1 MRKSGSNN
9 GRAFTV
15 LRDVSLHSPILS
27 IKINPKIDVIAV
39 ATKDGA
45 LSLHRIDWQRLWR
58 TVSPGNECTCL
69 TWREDG
75 KILAVGR
82 RNGDVELFHVENG
95 NNHAGGEGAVYPSWT
110 VERMTERFCDGLG
123 EEEDGKRKIS
133 ALCWTGVVGSIA
145 EEKET
150 DTQLTKEFEA
160 LARSGSHASGS
171 SGSNNTAALLFND
184 DSSASKFH
192 ARPKLSVSNAALAM
206 MRGGKSSGQSGKNF
220 GFVRRNKG
228 VDVEET
234 IEDDVLLEED
244 EDEEDEDEERWEID
258 EDQQAW
264 NRDQILDHK
273 TPPSQ
278 MNVLV
283 AGDVSGNVACFGF
296 GAFPLFWQK
305 VPTNNED
312 EEKSAVKRCRYRKRK
327 TPFALA

>member
-1 MRKSGSNN
+1 
-9 GRAFTV
+9 
-15 LRDVSLHSPILS
+15 
-27 IKINPKIDVIAV
+27 
-39 ATKDGA
+39 
-45 LSLHRIDWQRLWR
+45 
-58 TVSPGNECTCL
+58 
-69 TWREDG
+69 
-75 KILAVGR
+75 
-82 RNGDVELFHVENG
+82 
-95 NNHAGGEGAVYPSWT
+95 
-110 VERMTERFCDGLG
+110 
-123 EEEDGKRKIS
+123 
-133 ALCWTGVVGSIA
+133 
-145 EEKET
+145 
-150 DTQLTKEFEA
+150 
-160 LARSGSHASGS
+160 
-171 SGSNNTAALLFND
+171 
-184 DSSASKFH
+184 
-192 ARPKLSVSNAALAM
+192 M

-305 VPTNNED
+305 YRRTTKTKRNRREAVSVSK
-312 EEKSAVKRCRYRKRK
+312 EKNAICARVNGNAYAMLSFDLLPQHRVKATYD
-327 TPFALA
+327 FALHAAHTSQL